1 MSFSLIISDEAKDHL
16 RKHRKAGSMIILK
29 KIDRIL
35 NELRETPFDGI
46 GHPEPLK
53 YGRTGQWSRRIDQK
67 HRIIYEVFENEV
79 LVEVIS
85 ALGHYGNK

>member
-1 MSFSLIISDEAKDHL
+1 MSFSLIISNEAKEHL
-16 RKHRKAGSMIILK
+16 KKHRKAGSVIILK

-35 NELRETPFDGI
+35 NELRENPFEGI

-53 YGRTGQWSRRIDQK
+53 YGRIGQWSRRIDQK

-85 ALGHYGNK
+85 AFGHYDDK